1 MIGLDRIRWQ
11 NQAQFYALAAQ
22 AMQRI
27 LCRLRKAA
35 QRASWCRTTDVT
47 ISCCWIQPRAEH
59 LTMEHL
65 SPERWQQIQDLLN
78 EALECDAAARD
89 EFLERACGR
98 DSELLRQVRSLLTA
112 HLNSGPLTD
121 EIVAPVVA
129 GFGPTDGLEGKTVS
143 HYAIIERLSGGGTG
157 VVYKARDAR

>member
-1 MIGLDRIRWQ
+1 
-11 NQAQFYALAAQ
+11 
-22 AMQRI
+22 
-27 LCRLRKAA
+27 
-35 QRASWCRTTDVT
+35 
-47 ISCCWIQPRAEH
+47 
-59 LTMEHL
+59 MEHL

-143 HYAIIERLSGGGTG
+143 HYAILERLSPCAITG
-157 VVYKARDAR
+157 